1 MSLPNMKVINY
12 MSKKTKNLFR
22 VDLNLKYLVYTD
34 KEKYTQDDVFD
45 WIKNEVH
52 SNELDADGALEIEK
66 VESSEQI
73 QDFLDMDIEYYVYY
87 TDGEDDSTSID
98 TLVEELGLD
107 ASALVDRLKKL
118 GYTVTPPTKK

>member
-1 MSLPNMKVINY
+1 

>member
-1 MSLPNMKVINY
+1 MKVINY

-34 KEKYTQDDVFD
+34 KEKYTQDDVLN

-52 SNELDADGALEIEK
+52 SNEFDDDGALEIEK

-87 TDGEDDSTSID
+87 TSGEDDSTSID

-107 ASALVDRLKKL
+107 ANILVAKLRNL
-118 GYTVTPPTKK
+118 GYTVSKPKKK

>member
-1 MSLPNMKVINY
+1 VL
-12 MSKKTKNLFR
+12 
-22 VDLNLKYLVYTD
+22 
-34 KEKYTQDDVFD
+34 D
-45 WIKNEVH
+45 WIKNDVH
-52 SNELDADGALEIEK
+52 SGEFDSDGALEIEK

-73 QDFLDMDIEYYVYY
+73 QDFLDMDTEYYVYY
-87 TDGEDDSTSID
+87 TDDEDDSTSID

>member
-1 MSLPNMKVINY
+1 MKVINY

-34 KEKYTQDDVFD
+34 KEQYTQDDMLD
-45 WIKNEVH
+45 WLKNEVH
-52 SNELDADGALEIEK
+52 SNEFDDDGALEIEK

-87 TDGEDDSTSID
+87 TSGEDDSTSID
-98 TLVEELGLD
+98 TLVEKLGLD
-107 ASALVDRLKKL
+107 TNILVAKLRKL
-118 GYTVTPPTKK
+118 GYTVSKPKKK

>member
-1 MSLPNMKVINY
+1 

-34 KEKYTQDDVFD
+34 KEQYTQNDVLD
-45 WIKNEVH
+45 WLKNEVH
-52 SNELDADGALEIEK
+52 SNEFDDDGALEIEK

-87 TDGEDDSTSID
+87 TSGEDDSTSID
-98 TLVEELGLD
+98 TLVEKLGLD
-107 ASALVDRLKKL
+107 ANILVAKLRKL
-118 GYTVTPPTKK
+118 GYTVSKPKKK

>member
-1 MSLPNMKVINY
+1 MKQN
-12 MSKKTKNLFR
+12 KNLFR

-34 KEKYTQDDVFD
+34 KEKYTQDDVLD
-45 WIKNEVH
+45 WIKNEAH
-52 SNELDADGALEIEK
+52 SNEFDDDGALEIEK

-87 TDGEDDSTSID
+87 TSDEDDSTSID

-107 ASALVDRLKKL
+107 ANILVAKLRKL
-118 GYTVTPPTKK
+118 GYTVSKPKKK

>member
-1 MSLPNMKVINY
+1 MKVINY

-34 KEKYTQDDVFD
+34 KEKYTEDDVLD
-45 WIKNEVH
+45 WIQNEVH
-52 SNELDADGALEIEK
+52 SNEFDGDGALEIEK

-87 TDGEDDSTSID
+87 TSGEDDSTSID

-107 ASALVDRLKKL
+107 ANILVEKLRKL
-118 GYTVTPPTKK
+118 GYTVSKPKKK

>member
-1 MSLPNMKVINY
+1 MKQN
-12 MSKKTKNLFR
+12 KNLFR

-34 KEKYTQDDVFD
+34 KEKYTQDDVLD
-45 WIKNEVH
+45 WLKNEVH
-52 SNELDADGALEIEK
+52 SNEFDDDGALEIEK

-87 TDGEDDSTSID
+87 TSDEDDSTSID

-107 ASALVDRLKKL
+107 ANILVVKLRKL
-118 GYTVTPPTKK
+118 GYTVSKPKKK